1 MHEHDADLV
10 VFLPAAGRSL
20 DDDVLALLRRLH
32 HTLRARGLGGL
43 GAVEGD
49 DDGHDLVWWVDAAA
63 WPQAWQLL
71 RAGLDGHGLLRWC
84 RAVVYLAEDD
94 ARQLWPPEAPA
105 RPAGVGGRPAR
116 AAARR
121 APGQGPAGIDQAA
134 HAPAGARPAAPATV
148 TAHRPDGTQGT

>member
-105 RPAGVGGRPAR
+105 RPAGVV
-116 AAARR
+116 AAPPVPRR
-121 APGQGPAGIDQAA
+121 AVRPGRGRQGST
-134 HAPAGARPAAPATV
+134 RPHTPRPV
-148 TAHRPDGTQGT
+148 PGPRHRRP